1 MPKRGRMF
9 EGITRQVVIS
19 DETHRSLFEAAQG
32 ENKYIGELADELIC
46 EALLQRQ
53 RRGARP
59 QKIDRGRRPPTGLQ
73 ELRADSRE
81 QRHRPGQQ
89 APPPVGQQ
97 QRAPAHAEGYIPV
110 ERLAL
115 MTSRAYYKYHCL
127 VCERE
132 WIGGGE
138 EEIPGA
144 TGALPKRCNYQD
156 CRATAWNDPVAA
168 SVAREKRRRRQG
180 HTES

>member
-1 MPKRGRMF
+1 
-9 EGITRQVVIS
+9 
-19 DETHRSLFEAAQG
+19 
-32 ENKYIGELADELIC
+32 
-46 EALLQRQ
+46 
-53 RRGARP
+53 
-59 QKIDRGRRPPTGLQ
+59 
-73 ELRADSRE
+73 
-81 QRHRPGQQ
+81 
-89 APPPVGQQ
+89 VGQQ
-97 QRAPAHAEGYIPV
+97 QQAPAHAEEYIPV

-138 EEIPGA
+138 EEPPGA

-168 SVAREKRRRRQG
+168 SVAREKRRCRQG
-180 HTES
+180 HTAS